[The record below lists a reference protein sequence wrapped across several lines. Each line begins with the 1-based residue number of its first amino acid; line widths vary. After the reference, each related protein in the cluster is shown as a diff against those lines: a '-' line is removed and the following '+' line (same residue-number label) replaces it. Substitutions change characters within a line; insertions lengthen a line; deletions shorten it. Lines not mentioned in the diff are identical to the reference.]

1 MDTRE
6 KAQPDTGALK
16 MGDFAVQA
24 SQKVQLDIDD
34 APFLMAFDDAPALAS
49 SSGSSPAAVEMSEG
63 DARKQA
69 RKKKIIKMCAIGILV
84 ILIAAFVV
92 WYFVLSSTPPP
103 TEPSQVEPTVIVVPS
118 PKSLAGPVEFKI
130 EFAPF
135 MVEQRDATTVR
146 FLQARFTGIAKD
158 EGTMVEARAKA
169 LVLRDAIYY
178 YLRNKKHE
186 YLVDSANTPTIKE
199 DLLDIVNGC
208 LTQGKM
214 EDILLV
220 NYIMK

>member
-1 MDTRE
+1 
-6 KAQPDTGALK
+6 KPDTGALK

-34 APFLMAFDDAPALAS
+34 APFLMAFDDMS
-49 SSGSSPAAVEMSEG
+49 AAVGATSTLPVVEEE
-63 DARKQA
+63 DDLVRQNKRK
-69 RKKKIIKMCAIGILV
+69 RRIIQWCAIGCLV
-84 ILIAAFVV
+84 ILIAGVAV
-92 WYFVLSSTPPP
+92 WYFMLASTPPP
-103 TEPSQVEPTVIVVPS
+103 ASPTQVEPTIIVVPS
-118 PKSLAGPVEFKI
+118 PKSLAGPMEYKI

-135 MVEQRDATTVR
+135 MVEQRDEATVR
-146 FLQARFTGIAKD
+146 FLQARFTGIAI
-158 EGTMVEARAKA
+158 EEAVVVEAQAKS
-169 LVLRDAIYY
+169 LLLRDSIYY
-178 YLRNKKHE
+178 YLRNKTHE
-186 YLVDSANTPTIKE
+186 YLVDSVNTPVIKQ

>member
-34 APFLMAFDDAPALAS
+34 APFLMAFDDIPALAS
-49 SSGSSPAAVEMSEG
+49 SSGSLPAVAEVSEEES
-63 DARKQA
+63 RKQA
-69 RKKKIIKMCAIGILV
+69 RKKRIIQLCAIGLLV
-84 ILIAAFVV
+84 ILIAAIAF

-103 TEPSQVEPTVIVVPS
+103 TAPSLVEPTVIVVPS
-118 PKSLAGPVEFKI
+118 PKSTAGPVEFKI

-135 MVEQRDATTVR
+135 MVEQHDATTVR
-146 FLQARFTGIAKD
+146 FLQARFTGISRD

-186 YLVDSANTPTIKE
+186 YLTDSVNTPTIKQ